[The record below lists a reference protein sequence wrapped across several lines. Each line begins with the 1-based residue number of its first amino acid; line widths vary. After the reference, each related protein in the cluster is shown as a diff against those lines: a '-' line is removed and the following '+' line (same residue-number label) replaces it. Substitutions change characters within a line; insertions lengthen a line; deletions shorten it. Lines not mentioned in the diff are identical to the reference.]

1 MDTRCVS
8 CTAENPAIPADLA
21 DGLGTGRLTHLALES
36 VQGLEVPWTEF
47 RLGPGYPG
55 HSFRV
60 LLTLLTYAY
69 GRGVLASDEVLD
81 RVGSDADFRYICSTE
96 YPDAATL
103 RAFRRREGSRLQTT
117 LTQLVRSA
125 MSLESGNI
133 GINAQAEAS
142 RRLEAAAAAD
152 SLALD
157 Y

>member
-81 RVGSDADFRYICSTE
+81 RVGRMPIF
-96 YPDAATL
+96 ATSAPPSIL
-103 RAFRRREGSRLQTT
+103 TPRPCGPSVVGKGLGCRPRSR
-117 LTQLVRSA
+117 
-125 MSLESGNI
+125 NWFD
-133 GINAQAEAS
+133 
-142 RRLEAAAAAD
+142 RL
-152 SLALD
+152 
-157 Y
+157 